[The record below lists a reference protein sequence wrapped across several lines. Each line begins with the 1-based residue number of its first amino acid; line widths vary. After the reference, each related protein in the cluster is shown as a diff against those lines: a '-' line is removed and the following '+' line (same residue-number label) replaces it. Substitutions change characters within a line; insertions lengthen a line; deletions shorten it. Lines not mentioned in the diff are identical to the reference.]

1 MRTYRNQ
8 IIAHLSYTSWLF
20 QEIQVYSIQATNKME
35 SWLHGLLQ
43 QSAPASM
50 CCEAHKENIS
60 RGGRHWLHRLQVASS
75 RIVENLW
82 RACSWLMAVSRV
94 GLFSMYSVS
103 GAGAVSLMLLMES
116 RNSPGLFLSV
126 CSPDLP
132 GVCVHILHNMEIYVQ
147 SGSRL
152 LSLFT
157 EYTHQRHHSK
167 YKVCSLQNFILLQ
180 WINYSEI
187 IHVI

>member
-1 MRTYRNQ
+1 M
-8 IIAHLSYTSWLF
+8 
-20 QEIQVYSIQATNKME
+20 ATWASTTE
-35 SWLHGLLQ
+35 CP
-43 QSAPASM
+43 PASM

-116 RNSPGLFLSV
+116 RNSPGLFE
-126 CSPDLP
+126 C
-132 GVCVHILHNMEIYVQ
+132 
-147 SGSRL
+147 
-152 LSLFT
+152 LFT
-157 EYTHQRHHSK
+157 RFAR
-167 YKVCSLQNFILLQ
+167 SLCAYSAQYGNICTKWITSVVIIYRIHTPKTPFQIQSLL
-180 WINYSEI
+180 IAKFYS
-187 IHVI
+187 VAMD